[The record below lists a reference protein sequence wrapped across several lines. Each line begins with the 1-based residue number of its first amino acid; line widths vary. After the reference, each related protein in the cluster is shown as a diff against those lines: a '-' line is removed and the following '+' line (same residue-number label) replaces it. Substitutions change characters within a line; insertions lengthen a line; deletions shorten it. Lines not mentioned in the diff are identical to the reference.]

1 MSLTKK
7 MVPIPITEFI
17 SGGAIPVNVYIKL
30 SSEKFVL
37 IAKEGSK
44 TSIQQMRTFEKQTVD
59 TLYVE
64 EAEYHRLV
72 AQNITIADMV
82 LTRSDF
88 SQAKKADFLVKSSVS
103 VMKQIEVFGFN
114 RDVFENAKAVSQ
126 KTTQLIEAKPEL
138 YHIMQSL
145 SSISDDLLSHSVG
158 TSTVAV
164 MIGKMLGWT
173 FKGTFEKV
181 ALGGLLHDIGLRQIS
196 KEVLN
201 KPKAYFTIEDFH
213 AYEAHPFKGM
223 ELLRTIST
231 VPDDVV
237 AMAYEHH
244 ENSIGQGYP
253 RKLRDVR
260 LNPLSKIVI
269 VADAFV
275 ELTLPSHGVAGKTPE
290 EAVDYI
296 ERVLGQPFN
305 KDAFQ
310 ALKMLVKTS
319 TKVPIKP
326 GESDDSSTD
335 AA

>member
-1 MSLTKK
+1 MFQTKK
-7 MVPIPITEFI
+7 MVPIPISEFI

-30 SSEKFVL
+30 SEEKFVL

-44 TSIQQMRTFEKQTVD
+44 TSLQQMRTFEKQTVD

-64 EAEYHRLV
+64 AGEYHRLV

-82 LTRSDF
+82 INHSEIANA
-88 SQAKKADFLVKSSVS
+88 QKAEFLVKSSAS
-103 VMKQIEVFGFN
+103 VMKQVELFGFN
-114 RDVFENAKAVSQ
+114 KDIFENARTVSQ
-126 KTTQLIEAKPEL
+126 QASMLIEAKPDL
-138 YHIMQSL
+138 FHIMKSL
-145 SSISDDLLSHSVG
+145 AQISDDVLSHSVG
-158 TSTVAV
+158 TSAFAV

-173 FKGTFEKV
+173 FKGSFEKV
-181 ALGGLLHDIGLRQIS
+181 ALGGLLHDIGLRQIPQDLV
-196 KEVLN
+196 K
-201 KPKAYFTIEDFH
+201 KPKAYFTNDEFH
-213 AYEAHPFKGM
+213 IYEAHPFKGM
-223 ELLRTIST
+223 EVLRTVNS
-231 VPDDVV
+231 VPDDVI
-237 AMAYEHH
+237 AIAYEHH

-269 VADAFV
+269 LADAFA
-275 ELTLPSHGVAGKTPE
+275 ELTLPAAGVTAKTPE

-310 ALKMLVKTS
+310 ALKMLIKTS
-319 TKVPIKP
+319 N
-326 GESDDSSTD
+326 GSSGSS

>member
-1 MSLTKK
+1 MTQTKK
-7 MVPIPITEFI
+7 MVPIPISEFI

-30 SSEKFVL
+30 SDEKFVM

-64 EAEYHRLV
+64 ASEYHRLV

-82 LTRSDF
+82 ITRSDIA
-88 SQAKKADFLVKSSVS
+88 SSKKADFLVKSSVS
-103 VMKQIEVFGFN
+103 VMKQIEIFGFS
-114 RDVFENAKAVSQ
+114 RDTFENAKVVSQ
-126 KTTQLIEAKPEL
+126 QATMLIEAKPDL
-138 YHIMQSL
+138 FHIMQSL
-145 SSISDDLLSHSVG
+145 SSISDDVLSHSVG
-158 TSTVAV
+158 TSAFSV

-173 FKGTFEKV
+173 FKGSFEKV
-181 ALGGLLHDIGLRQIS
+181 SLGGLLHDIGLRQIPKDLIS
-196 KEVLN
+196 
-201 KPKAYFTIEDFH
+201 KPKAYFTNEEFH
-213 AYEAHPFKGM
+213 VYEAHPFKGM
-223 ELLRTIST
+223 EVLRTVNN
-231 VPDDVV
+231 VPDDVI
-237 AMAYEHH
+237 AIAYEHH

-269 VADAFV
+269 LADAFA
-275 ELTLPSHGVAGKTPE
+275 ELTLPGAGVTAKSPQ

-310 ALKMLVKTS
+310 ALKMLIKTS
-319 TKVPIKP
+319 TNKDGVATN
-326 GESDDSSTD
+326 DDSGNS

>member
-1 MSLTKK
+1 MSFTKK
-7 MVPIPITEFI
+7 MVPIPISEFM

-30 SSEKFVL
+30 SNEKYVL

-44 TSIQQMRTFEKQTVD
+44 TSINQMRTFEKQTVD

-64 EAEYHRLV
+64 DAEYHRLV

-82 LTRSDF
+82 ISRSDITQ
-88 SQAKKADFLVKSSVS
+88 SKKADFLIKSSAS
-103 VMKQIEVFGFN
+103 VMKQIEHFGFT
-114 RDVFENAKAVSQ
+114 RDSFENAKQVSQ
-126 KTTQLIEAKPEL
+126 KTTMLIEAKPEL
-138 YHIMQSL
+138 YHIMHSL
-145 SSISDDLLSHSVG
+145 SSISDDILSHSVG
-158 TSTVAV
+158 TSAVSV

-181 ALGGLLHDIGLRQIS
+181 SLGGLLHDIGLRQIP
-196 KEVLN
+196 KEILN
-201 KPKAYFTIEDFH
+201 KPKAYYTIEEFH
-213 AYEAHPFKGM
+213 AYESHPFKGM
-223 ELLRTIST
+223 ELLRTIT
-231 VPDDVV
+231 NVPDDVV
-237 AMAYEHH
+237 AIAYEHH

-269 VADAFV
+269 MADAFV
-275 ELTLPSHGVAGKTPE
+275 ELTLPTHGLPGKSPE
-290 EAVDYI
+290 EALEYI

-319 TKVPIKP
+319 TKVPLKK
-326 GESDDSSTD
+326 SDDDSDSD